1 MLGDMITLRT
11 LLAGAFIVAGVA
23 QAFPA
28 AGAPAFPGRGVRIVS
43 PYPPGISPDVATR
56 VVAEQ
61 LTRTWGQQVLIEP
74 RPGANG
80 FIAIAAAKKAPPD
93 GHEFLL
99 VGNAHL
105 TINPNLFHS
114 LPYDPVG
121 DFAPISLIY
130 RAPFFIVVSRLG
142 PFKTVK
148 DLVAAAKA
156 HPDKV
161 GYSTPYVGSPP
172 HLGGALL
179 AHLTGTKMLAVHF
192 KDGAQL
198 YTSVANGDVG
208 FSVATVGSVSHLVN
222 AGKLKLL
229 AIAAASRLPTEPGVP
244 TAKEAG
250 LPAGYEVDSWV
261 GFVALRGTP
270 PDVVRRISQD
280 TARAI
285 EQVEVRER
293 FRHLGLEPVA
303 ATPDELSGI
312 IRADL
317 KRYAELVKKIG
328 IQPE

>member
-1 MLGDMITLRT
+1 MVRSG
-11 LLAGAFIVAGVA
+11 LLLWSAFIGIVLAPAAPTAGA
-23 QAFPA
+23 QAY
-28 AGAPAFPGRGVRIVS
+28 PGRNVRIVS
-43 PYPPGISPDVATR
+43 PYPAGISPDVAAR
-56 VVAEQ
+56 VVADHLSKSWQ
-61 LTRTWGQQVLIEP
+61 HQVLVEP

-80 FIAIAAAKKAPPD
+80 FIAIGAAKKAVPD

-105 TINPNLFHS
+105 TINPNLFRT

-130 RAPFFIVVSRLG
+130 RAPFFIVASRLG
-142 PFKTVK
+142 PFRSVK

-156 HPDKV
+156 HPDKLA
-161 GYSTPYVGSPP
+161 YSTPYVGSPP

-208 FSVATVGSVSHLVN
+208 FSVATVGSVSPLLKG
-222 AGKLKLL
+222 GKLKLL
-229 AIAAASRLPTEPGVP
+229 VIAAESRLPSEPDVP

-280 TARAI
+280 VGRAI
-285 EQVEVRER
+285 EQPEVRER
-293 FRHLGLEPVA
+293 YRNLGLEPA
-303 ATPDELSGI
+303 ATTPEQLSGI

-317 KRYAELVKKIG
+317 KRYGDLVKKIG

>member
-1 MLGDMITLRT
+1 M
-11 LLAGAFIVAGVA
+11 
-23 QAFPA
+23 
-28 AGAPAFPGRGVRIVS
+28 RIVS
-43 PYPPGISPDVATR
+43 PYPAGISPDVAAR
-56 VVAEQ
+56 VVAER
-61 LTRTWGQQVLIEP
+61 LAKAWGQQVLIEP

-80 FIAIAAAKKAPPD
+80 FIAIAAAKKAAPD

-105 TINPNLFHS
+105 AINPNLFRTV
-114 LPYDPVG
+114 PYDAEQ

-142 PFKTVK
+142 PFRSVK

-156 HPDKV
+156 HPGKL

-208 FSVATVGSVSHLVN
+208 FSVATVGSVSPLLK

-229 AIAAASRLPTEPGVP
+229 VIAAASRLPGEPDIP
-244 TAKEAG
+244 TAKEVG

-270 PDVVRRISQD
+270 PDVVRRISQEVG
-280 TARAI
+280 RAI
-285 EQVEVRER
+285 EQPEVRER
-293 FRHLGLEPVA
+293 YRNLGLEPA
-303 ATPDELSGI
+303 ATTPEQLSGI

-317 KRYAELVKKIG
+317 KRYGDLVKKIG